1 MGVAILLNN
10 LYRKVVTS
18 RKYLFGHKM
27 KFNRDKAIITVRQ
40 RGIQKPEDQNGQ
52 YKITRQ
58 EEGEREHGKQG
69 RYQEVR

>member
-1 MGVAILLNN
+1 MDREGVK
-10 LYRKVVTS
+10 RERGTQMHS
-18 RKYLFGHKM
+18 RIGNEN
-27 KFNRDKAIITVRQ
+27 FNRDKAIITVGQ
-40 RGIQKPEDQNGQ
+40 AGIQKPEDQNGQ